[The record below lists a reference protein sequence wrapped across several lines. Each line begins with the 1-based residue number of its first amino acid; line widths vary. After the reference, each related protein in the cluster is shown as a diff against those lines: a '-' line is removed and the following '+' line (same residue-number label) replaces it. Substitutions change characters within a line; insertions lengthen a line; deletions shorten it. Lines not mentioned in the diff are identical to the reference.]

1 MNSLRPRRV
10 LVVTDQTAP
19 APQLLD
25 ELRRRREA
33 GPCEFA
39 LLIPDRRRP
48 HGARLDAGD
57 GAADP
62 VPQGR
67 N

>member
-10 LVVTDQTAP
+10 LVVADRTAA

-33 GPCEFA
+33 GPREFA
-39 LLIPDRRRP
+39 LLIPDPRRP
-48 HGARLDAGD
+48 QGARLDAGD